1 MTQEEYGVKCAQ
13 NNAELKREQLRL
25 QRIQG
30 ELKDDLRELTK
41 KYQEE
46 KAAIE
51 RKIDRNKVAMA
62 EAIAR
67 AARTK
72 SDLNDAYLAS
82 LKEDLEN

>member
-30 ELKDDLRELTK
+30 ELKDELRELTK

-46 KAAIE
+46 KADIE
-51 RKIDRNKVAMA
+51 RKIDQNKVAMA

-82 LKEDLEN
+82 LKKDLEK

>member
-30 ELKDDLRELTK
+30 ELKDELRELTK

-46 KAAIE
+46 KAGIE
-51 RKIDRNKVAMA
+51 RKIGKNKLDMA

-72 SDLNDAYLAS
+72 SELNDAYLAS

>member
-13 NNAELKREQLRL
+13 NNAELKREQLKF

-30 ELKDDLRELTK
+30 DLKDELRELTK

-51 RKIDRNKVAMA
+51 REIDQNRVAMA

-72 SDLNDAYLAS
+72 SELNDAYLAS
-82 LKEDLEN
+82 LKEDLEK

>member
-30 ELKDDLRELTK
+30 ELKDELRELTK

-46 KAAIE
+46 KADIE
-51 RKIDRNKVAMA
+51 RKIDQNKVAMA

-82 LKEDLEN
+82 LKEDLEK

>member
-30 ELKDDLRELTK
+30 DLKDELRELTK

-51 RKIDRNKVAMA
+51 RKIDQNKVAMA

-72 SDLNDAYLAS
+72 SELNDAYLAS

>member
-30 ELKDDLRELTK
+30 ELKDELRELTK

-46 KAAIE
+46 KARIE
-51 RKIDRNKVAMA
+51 RKIGKNKLDMA

-72 SDLNDAYLAS
+72 SELNDAYLAS

>member
-13 NNAELKREQLRL
+13 NNAELKREQLKF

-30 ELKDDLRELTK
+30 ELKDELRELTK

-51 RKIDRNKVAMA
+51 REIDQNKVAMV

-72 SDLNDAYLAS
+72 SELNDAYLAS
-82 LKEDLEN
+82 LKEDLEK

>member
-13 NNAELKREQLRL
+13 NNAELKQEQLRL

-30 ELKDDLRELTK
+30 DLKDELRELTK

-51 RKIDRNKVAMA
+51 RKIDQNKVAMA

-72 SDLNDAYLAS
+72 SELNDAYLAS

>member
-1 MTQEEYGVKCAQ
+1 MTQEEYGVKCAK

-30 ELKDDLRELTK
+30 ELKDELRELTK

-51 RKIDRNKVAMA
+51 RKIDQNKVDMA

>member
-25 QRIQG
+25 QRI
-30 ELKDDLRELTK
+30 LKDDLRELTK
-41 KYQEE
+41 KYQAE

-51 RKIDRNKVAMA
+51 RKIDQNKVAMA

-72 SDLNDAYLAS
+72 SELNDAYLAS

>member
-13 NNAELKREQLRL
+13 NNAELKLEQLRL

-30 ELKDDLRELTK
+30 ELKDELRELTK

-46 KAAIE
+46 KADIE
-51 RKIDRNKVAMA
+51 RKIDQNKVAMA

-82 LKEDLEN
+82 LKEDLEK

>member
-13 NNAELKREQLRL
+13 NNAELKREQLKF

-30 ELKDDLRELTK
+30 ELKDELRELTK
-41 KYQEE
+41 KYQED

-51 RKIDRNKVAMA
+51 REIDQNRVAMA

-72 SDLNDAYLAS
+72 SELNDAYLAS
-82 LKEDLEN
+82 LKEDLEK

>member
-1 MTQEEYGVKCAQ
+1 MTQEEYGVKCDQ
-13 NNAELKREQLRL
+13 NNAKLKWEQYELVL
-25 QRIQG
+25 IQKK
-30 ELKDDLRELTK
+30 LKDELRELTK

-51 RKIDRNKVAMA
+51 REIDQNRIAMA

-72 SDLNDAYLAS
+72 SELNDAYLAS
-82 LKEDLEN
+82 LKEDLEK

>member
-30 ELKDDLRELTK
+30 ELKDELRELTK

-46 KAAIE
+46 KADIE
-51 RKIDRNKVAMA
+51 RKIDQNRVAMA

-82 LKEDLEN
+82 LKEDLEK

>member
-30 ELKDDLRELTK
+30 ELKDELRELTK

-51 RKIDRNKVAMA
+51 RKIDQNKVDMA

-82 LKEDLEN
+82 LKEDLEK

>member
-13 NNAELKREQLRL
+13 NNAELKLEQLRL

-30 ELKDDLRELTK
+30 ELKDELRELTK

-46 KAAIE
+46 KARIE
-51 RKIDRNKVAMA
+51 RKIGKNKLDMA

-72 SDLNDAYLAS
+72 SELNDAYLAS
-82 LKEDLEN
+82 LKEDLEK

>member
-30 ELKDDLRELTK
+30 ELKDELRELTK

-46 KAAIE
+46 KADIE
-51 RKIDRNKVAMA
+51 RKIDQNKVAMA

-67 AARTK
+67 AARTQ
-72 SDLNDAYLAS
+72 SALNDAYLAS
-82 LKEDLEN
+82 LQEDLEN

>member
-30 ELKDDLRELTK
+30 ELKADLRELTK
-41 KYQEE
+41 KYQVE
-46 KAAIE
+46 KDRIE
-51 RKIDRNKVAMA
+51 WRIDQNKVAMA

-72 SDLNDAYLAS
+72 SELNDAYLAS

>member
-30 ELKDDLRELTK
+30 ELKDELRELTK

-51 RKIDRNKVAMA
+51 RKIDQNKVAMA

-82 LKEDLEN
+82 LKEDLEK

>member
-13 NNAELKREQLRL
+13 NNAELKLEQLRL

-30 ELKDDLRELTK
+30 ELKDELRELTK

-46 KAAIE
+46 KARIE
-51 RKIDRNKVAMA
+51 RKIGKNKLDMA

-72 SDLNDAYLAS
+72 SELNDAYLAS

>member
-13 NNAELKREQLRL
+13 NNAELKQEQLRL

-30 ELKDDLRELTK
+30 ELKDELRELTK

-51 RKIDRNKVAMA
+51 RKIDQNKVDMA

-72 SDLNDAYLAS
+72 SELNDAYLAS

>member
-30 ELKDDLRELTK
+30 ELKDELRELTK

-46 KAAIE
+46 KADIE
-51 RKIDRNKVAMA
+51 RKIDQNKVAMA